1 MNTIKRFHQEFFEST
16 FVNLNVLQ
24 LGTFRGHSLCFKN
37 VRLRKLHPFFDGGD
51 DMNSSQN
58 QLEKNSE
65 STTSLETVI
74 AVGLFG
80 WLALSMTLMGLGIW

>member
-1 MNTIKRFHQEFFEST
+1 MESDAVT
-16 FVNLNVLQ
+16 GLSSIF
-24 LGTFRGHSLCFKN
+24 TCAARDIPRAHSL
-37 VRLRKLHPFFDGGD
+37 LRKLNGFVDSTHPSTGGD

-58 QLEKNSE
+58 QREKSSE
-65 STTSLETVI
+65 TTTSLETII